1 MKKFAFLITALLV
14 SHVTSAVTIV
24 DMVDENQCKLI
35 KEADCTTA
43 KREGLKVCTEKHLE
57 GANRLQ
63 ADTLLLGEVKE
74 MEHRKPS
81 LTGAKKVRLTQV
93 QAYYYQCETAQEK
106 ANTPMSSPAM
116 KGIAPA
122 AKSIEDRLVQLNSLK
137 DKGLITQEEYKSKR
151 TEILNEL

>member
-1 MKKFAFLITALLV
+1 MKKLSLILAAILISGLASAAQLV
-14 SHVTSAVTIV
+14 ESI
-24 DMVDENQCKLI
+24 DESQCKLI

-43 KREGLKVCTEKHLE
+43 KREGLKACTEKHLE
-57 GANRLQ
+57 SANRLQ
-63 ADTLLLGEVKE
+63 ADSLLLGEVKE

-137 DKGLITQEEYKSKR
+137 DKGLITQEEYESKR